1 MTMAIP
7 LGYNVRSIVVRW
19 PSTLVAVLSIAGT
32 VAVFIVMLAMA
43 QGFQA
48 TLVSAGSPQNAL
60 VLRGGADS
68 EMMSALTL
76 DQARVVADAPGV
88 ARARSGDP
96 LVSNEVVVIGAFPLS
111 STGSDANVQIRGLSP
126 IVLEVRPN
134 VRIIEGRFFQPGLTE
149 LVVGRNVPT
158 AYTGFAPGST
168 VEFGGGRWTIVGVFD
183 AGGSSFDSEIW
194 CDASVLNQVFKRPE
208 NIFQSVTARL
218 QSMDGFPS
226 FKDAVTTDPR
236 LTVDVFR
243 ETEYYAAQSRMVST
257 IIRVLGFIIAVVMAV
272 GAVFAALNTMYSA
285 VAARSAEIAT
295 LKALGFGSP
304 SVVASFLVESI
315 VIALAGGAVGSLAAL
330 PFNGFTTG
338 TMNWSS
344 FSYLAFSFRVTPSII
359 ASGLVFSLVMGV
371 IGGLPPAVRAARMP
385 IIVALREL

>member
-1 MTMAIP
+1 MAIP
-7 LGYNVRSIVVRW
+7 IGYNVRSTVVRW

-48 TLVSAGSPQNAL
+48 TLVSAGSPRNAI
-60 VLRGGADS
+60 VLRGGAGS

-76 DQARVVADAPGV
+76 EQARVIADAPGV
-88 ARARSGDP
+88 ARSASGDP
-96 LVSNEVVVIGAFPLS
+96 LVSDEVVVIGAFPLAA
-111 STGSDANVQIRGLSP
+111 TGSDANVQIRGLSP

-134 VRIIEGRFFQPGLTE
+134 VRIVEGRFFQPGLTE
-149 LVVGRNVPT
+149 LIIGRNVQT
-158 AYTGFAPGST
+158 TYAGFTPGST
-168 VEFGGGRWTIVGVFD
+168 VRFGGGAWKIVGVFD

-194 CDASVLNQVFKRPE
+194 CDASVLDELFKRPV

-218 QSMDGFPS
+218 TSSDS
-226 FKDAVTTDPR
+226 LSAFKGSVTTNPR

-243 ETEYYAAQSRMVST
+243 ETAFYAEQSRTVST

-295 LKALGFGSP
+295 LKALGFSP
-304 SVVASFLVESI
+304 GSVVASFVAESV
-315 VIALAGGAVGSLAAL
+315 VIALVGGALGSLAAL

-338 TMNWSS
+338 TINWSS
-344 FSYLAFSFRVTPSII
+344 FSYLAFSFRVTPAIV
-359 ASGLVFSLVMGV
+359 ASGIAFSLIMGL
-371 IGGLPPAVRAARMP
+371 IGGLPPALRAARLP
-385 IIVALREL
+385 VIVALREL

>member
-1 MTMAIP
+1 LAIP
-7 LGYNVRSIVVRW
+7 IGYNVRSAVARW
-19 PSTLVAVLSIAGT
+19 TSTLVAVLSIAGT
-32 VAVFIVMLAMA
+32 VAVFMVMLAMA

-48 TLVSAGSPQNAL
+48 TLVSGGSPDNVI

-76 DQARVVADAPGV
+76 DQARTVADAPGV
-88 ARARSGDP
+88 ARSETGDP
-96 LVSNEVVVIGAFPLS
+96 LVSYEVVVIGAFPLVS
-111 STGSDANVQIRGLSP
+111 SGSDANVQIRGVSP
-126 IVLEVRPN
+126 AALQVRPN
-134 VRIIEGRFFQPGLTE
+134 VRMSQGRFLQPGLTE
-149 LVVGRNVPT
+149 LVIGGNIPAT
-158 AYTGFAPGST
+158 YHGFSLGST
-168 VEFGGGRWTIVGVFD
+168 VEFGGGKWTVVGIFD

-194 CDASVLNQVFKRPE
+194 CDATVLNQTYKRPE

-218 QSMDGFPS
+218 ESRGAAFQG

-236 LTVDVFR
+236 LTVDVYT
-243 ETEYYAAQSRMVST
+243 ETAYYAAQSRAVST

-295 LKALGFGSP
+295 LKAIGFSP
-304 SVVASFLVESI
+304 GSVVASFLAEAVA
-315 VIALAGGAVGSLAAL
+315 VALAGGGVGLLAAL
-330 PFNGFTTG
+330 PFNGFTAG

-344 FSYLAFSFRVTPSII
+344 FSYLAFSFRVTPAII
-359 ASGLVFSLVMGV
+359 AGGLVFSLIMGV
-371 IGGLPPAVRAARMP
+371 IGGLPPAVRASRVP

>member
-1 MTMAIP
+1 MAIP
-7 LGYNVRSIVVRW
+7 IEYNVRSAVTRW

-48 TLVSAGSPQNAL
+48 TLVSAGSPENAI
-60 VLRGGADS
+60 VLRGGSDS
-68 EMMSALTL
+68 EMMSVLIL

-88 ARARSGDP
+88 ARSAAGDP
-96 LVSNEVVVIGAFPLS
+96 LVSYEVVVIGAFPLVA
-111 STGSDANVQIRGLSP
+111 TGSDANVQIRGISP
-126 IVLEVRPN
+126 MALEVRPN
-134 VRIIEGRFFQPGLTE
+134 ARIVEGRFLRPGLAE
-149 LVVGRNVPT
+149 LVVGRNVTT
-158 AYTGFAPGST
+158 AYAGFSLGST
-168 VEFGGGRWTIVGVFD
+168 VEFGGGRWTVVGVFD

-194 CDASVLNQVFKRPE
+194 CDAVVLNQIYKRPE
-208 NIFQSVTARL
+208 NIFQSVTAHL
-218 QSMDGFPS
+218 QSHESFQE
-226 FKDAVTTDPR
+226 FKDALTSDPR

-243 ETEYYAAQSRMVST
+243 ETTYYAEQSRMIST

-295 LKALGFGSP
+295 LKALGFGP
-304 SVVASFLVESI
+304 ASVVTSFLAEAI

-344 FSYLAFSFRVTPSII
+344 FSYLAFSFRVTPAIV
-359 ASGLVFSLVMGV
+359 AGGFVFSFVMGV
-371 IGGLPPAVRAARMP
+371 IGGLPPAVRAARLP
-385 IIVALREL
+385 IVVALREM